1 MAGQG
6 ILKESSIWIS
16 KMDNSRDFFM
26 PFGNT
31 PAGKELN
38 KIYESYRQY
47 SFAAQSGGSLEAACR
62 PICHKMKLSQT
73 AFDILMFLAA
83 HPDCSTAKDICRARG
98 IRPNM
103 VSFNVERLVE
113 EGYLQRQAVPG
124 DRRKIRLLCTDKAQE
139 ILRRAAEWQSI
150 LQHNSG
156 RNERRRDIG
165 FEQNI
170 ALICRNAEKLRN
182 S

>member
-1 MAGQG
+1 MKATD
-6 ILKESSIWIS
+6 SIVLL
-16 KMDNSRDFFM
+16 R
-26 PFGNT
+26 
-31 PAGKELN
+31 
-38 KIYESYRQY
+38 
-47 SFAAQSGGSLEAACR
+47 SLAEAYEAACR

-103 VSFNVERLVE
+103 VSFNVQEIIE
-113 EGYLQRQAVPG
+113 EG
-124 DRRKIRLLCTDKAQE
+124 RRMANRFYSTILEGMSEDE
-139 ILRRAAEWQSI
+139 I
-150 LQHNSG
+150 
-156 RNERRRDIG
+156 IG

>member
-1 MAGQG
+1 MKATD
-6 ILKESSIWIS
+6 SIVLL
-16 KMDNSRDFFM
+16 R
-26 PFGNT
+26 
-31 PAGKELN
+31 
-38 KIYESYRQY
+38 
-47 SFAAQSGGSLEAACR
+47 SLAEAYEAACR

-124 DRRKIRLLCTDKAQE
+124 GRRKIRLLCTDKAQE
-139 ILRRAAEWQSI
+139 IIEEGRRMANRFYSTI
-150 LQHNSG
+150 LEGMS
-156 RNERRRDIG
+156 EDEIIG